1 MSRTIEEIL
10 NDEVPVVS
18 ETSGDEALAPFSPPQ
33 LKVLTFNGHERQHV
47 KFLWLFV
54 PLAFILVALI

>member
-10 NDEVPVVS
+10 NNEVPVVS
-18 ETSGDEALAPFSPPQ
+18 ETSGDQALVPSSPPQ
-33 LKVLTFNGHERQHV
+33 LKVLTFDGHERQHR

-54 PLAFILVALI
+54 PLALILVALI